1 MHKNINSANGQE
13 KIEQETIPLDAES
26 LGLVGSLPV
35 GKEEVVAC
43 GHFMVCAL
51 AVIHLNIRQGLRAKT
66 GRQNK

>member
-35 GKEEVVAC
+35 GKEEVVASPYPSC
-43 GHFMVCAL
+43 WWMA
-51 AVIHLNIRQGLRAKT
+51 QGARPSLESRC
-66 GRQNK
+66 RN